1 MEELAQKILDK
12 QFGDGSGLI
21 YGIGHAIYTKSDP
34 RCVLIK
40 EECRKLAEEKGQ
52 LETFHAMERFEKA
65 AVRLMKKAKGKDVC
79 ANVDFYSGFA
89 YHMLGIDQSLFT
101 PLFAIARSAGWV
113 AHHLENR
120 QSNRKLIRPA
130 NIYVGEHH
138 TFEEAWNALYPQKI
152 NRKDEIL

>member
-1 MEELAQKILDK
+1 
-12 QFGDGSGLI
+12 
-21 YGIGHAIYTKSDP
+21 
-34 RCVLIK
+34 
-40 EECRKLAEEKGQ
+40 
-52 LETFHAMERFEKA
+52 MERFEKA